1 MKRTKSIMA
10 LNVSKKA
17 RPLNPTTAWAAG
29 GQNPMGKMNGKQKK
43 LMAEYLR
50 YLEANKKQ

>member
-1 MKRTKSIMA
+1 MA